1 MGGFSA
7 VANLGFSVW
16 PASVIWNLNM
26 PLQRRLG
33 TMALMGLGIA
43 SFAFAIVKLI
53 SNTTLLGN
61 PDALKLL
68 YDGIYIGIWNS
79 IENDFVLSAAC
90 LPAVPPVIRLFT
102 SKIPTRKQAAPGS
115 SVPNANARFRKLKN
129 DSKIELTDS
138 GQFSKT
144 WTGENMHTTYSPV
157 VPPHD
162 SCVENPQPRIKLF
175 PSSFKLET
183 RPAISS

>member
-1 MGGFSA
+1 MFQ
-7 VANLGFSVW
+7 VTEEQL
-16 PASVIWNLNM
+16 
-26 PLQRRLG
+26 
-33 TMALMGLGIA
+33 IA
-43 SFAFAIVKLI
+43 DH
-53 SNTTLLGN
+53 TPT
-61 PDALKLL
+61 D
-68 YDGIYIGIWNS
+68 DGIYIGIWNS

-115 SVPNANARFRKLKN
+115 SVPNANAKFRKLKN

-162 SCVENPQPRIKLF
+162 SCVENPQP
-175 PSSFKLET
+175 
-183 RPAISS
+183 